1 MGGCE
6 VSGALRSRI
15 DRLER
20 QNPPGGLFIVITVF
34 GDGPL
39 AEPKRSGGITVLH
52 MRPDE
57 AKAFCDGAT
66 CLDVGADE
74 TANGSARI

>member
-1 MGGCE
+1 MTGN
-6 VSGALRSRI
+6 LRSRI
-15 DRLER
+15 ERIERLER
-20 QNPPGGLFIVITVF
+20 QHPLGGLFIVITVF

-57 AKAFCDGAT
+57 AKAFCEGERTD
-66 CLDVGADE
+66 D
-74 TANGSARI
+74 